1 MVSVLQWAVTYEHIP
16 RYPTTALATAPGS
29 DSVAF
34 SPDGKILATWGAM
47 QEVWPNELVWL
58 WDVAGRRRIATF
70 TVPSGSA
77 ARDQPPPAAVELA
90 FSPGGKILAAWG
102 DEERVWLWD
111 VAGRQRI
118 ATITS
123 PDTESV
129 VFSPDGST
137 LAGVGEGKVWLWDV
151 AGRRHTATI
160 TSPDT
165 HSFALVAFSPDGK
178 TLATGGEGI
187 GLWQKPE

>member
-1 MVSVLQWAVTYEHIP
+1 MPKSSGLVERFRRHRPWSILLTAGLAAVMVSVLQWAVTYEHIP

-77 ARDQPPPAAVELA
+77 ARDQPPPAAVEL
-90 FSPGGKILAAWG
+90 
-102 DEERVWLWD
+102 
-111 VAGRQRI
+111 
-118 ATITS
+118 
-123 PDTESV
+123 
-129 VFSPDGST
+129 
-137 LAGVGEGKVWLWDV
+137 
-151 AGRRHTATI
+151 
-160 TSPDT
+160 
-165 HSFALVAFSPDGK
+165 
-178 TLATGGEGI
+178 
-187 GLWQKPE
+187 